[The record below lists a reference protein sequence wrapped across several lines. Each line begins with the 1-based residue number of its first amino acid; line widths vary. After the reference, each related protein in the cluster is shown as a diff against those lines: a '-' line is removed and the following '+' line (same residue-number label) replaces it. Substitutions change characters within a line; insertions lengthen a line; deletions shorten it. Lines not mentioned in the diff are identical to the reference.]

1 LQCHNFDSSIGIISG
16 LNSAR
21 KYIYESNNP
30 STFLYKGT
38 PKTSNQAF
46 CIFKGVFN
54 VPENISRIRLQF
66 ESLVNVSHDTYNGHR
81 LLKGPNNFGGG
92 VVADV
97 SVNTGAYFTVGA
109 VQTEY
114 QANSTSDRS
123 PVVNAKL
130 NVSIE
135 NQGHSSSNK
144 TQYKVV
150 LPGGVTFGSAG
161 NATGT
166 FNEG

>member
-1 LQCHNFDSSIGIISG
+1 QFHYLGSSIGNITGFNI
-16 LNSAR
+16 AR
-21 KYIYESNNP
+21 LYIYDANNP
-30 STFLYKGT
+30 STLLYKGT

-46 CIFKGVFN
+46 GIFKGVFN

-97 SVNTGAYFTVGA
+97 SVNTGVYLIVSA
-109 VQTEY
+109 VHTEY
-114 QANSTSDRS
+114 QANSTSASS

-130 NVSIE
+130 NLSIE
-135 NQGHSSSNK
+135 NKGKPQSNK

-150 LPGGVTFGSAG
+150 LPQGVPFVSAET
-161 NATGT
+161 ATGPL
-166 FNEG
+166 N